1 MRLPKSLREAL
12 MEELE
17 TYIEAVDEPEIEVVA
32 EYVIEQL
39 QMAEEEHDLDDIASA
54 IEDESGLDAW
64 FGECLEEAL
73 QSKGDFVF
81 TAEEV
86 VSVFEQLGAVEWV
99 DDSEFEPED

>member
-17 TYIEAVDEPEIEVVA
+17 TYIEAVDTPEIEVVV

-39 QMAEEEHDLDDIASA
+39 QMAEEEHDLEDVASA
-54 IEDESGLDAW
+54 IEDEAGLDAS
-64 FGECLEEAL
+64 FGECLEEEL
-73 QSKGDFVF
+73 ESKGDFVF

-86 VSVFEQLGAVEWV
+86 VSVFEQLAGVEWA
-99 DDSEFEPED
+99 DDSEFVAED